1 MTHSSLSRFYWPAFF
16 FFLFLPLF
24 GSAVFP
30 LLFGSLIPLTGLL
43 FYLGHRA
50 VFKTWPV
57 IETPLKG
64 LLPLVLSLFALMAA
78 SYFWSVN
85 PDASIERTLKV
96 AGLITACFGVVA
108 VAQSCPEDQWQKYKL
123 YFPLGVFI
131 IGAYCAVEFAFDMP
145 LYRLINGDT
154 EDVRP
159 DLMNK
164 NVAVFAMAVPIAL
177 YLSWKSR
184 SILFF
189 CGLVALMG
197 LLMVLT
203 RSQAAQLGLLIM
215 LIASFGCL
223 SFLETLTI
231 RTAFLGLAFLFMMMP
246 WVSPTL
252 FDLLAAKVS
261 GDEGLLAAASTALR
275 LENWDF
281 LSRRI
286 MENPLTGF
294 GLDSTRYMV
303 FDTEQLY
310 FHNNQIMHPH
320 NAPLQMWIEF
330 GMLGCLWALVFLAF
344 FYVMLTRL
352 PPLGRRL
359 GFIVFVTIMVF
370 LLVAWSIWASWL
382 VGLILY
388 LAALT
393 VLATKTSNDPSNS

>member
-1 MTHSSLSRFYWPAFF
+1 MTHSFPSRIYWPAFF
-16 FFLFLPLF
+16 LFLFVPLF

-30 LLFGSLIPLTGLL
+30 LLFGSIVPLTGVI
-43 FYLGHRA
+43 FYLGHGA
-50 VFKTWPV
+50 IFKTWPV
-57 IETPLKG
+57 IKTPFKG
-64 LLPLVLSLFALMAA
+64 LLPLALSLIALMAA

-85 PDASIERTLKV
+85 PDASIERTMKL
-96 AGLITACFGVVA
+96 AGLILACFGVVA
-108 VAQSCPEDQWQKYKL
+108 VAQACPDEQWQKYKL
-123 YFPLGVFI
+123 FFPLGVFI
-131 IGAYCAVEFAFDMP
+131 IGAVCAVEFAFDMP
-145 LYRLINGDT
+145 LYRFINGDT
-154 EDVRP
+154 VDVRP

-164 NVAVFAMAVPIAL
+164 NVAVFVMALPVAF

-189 CGLVALMG
+189 CGLVTLMG

-231 RTAFLGLAFLFMMMP
+231 RTAFMGLAFLFIMMP
-246 WVSPTL
+246 WISPTL

-261 GDEGLLAAASTALR
+261 GDDGLLAAASTALR

-281 LSRRI
+281 LARRI

-310 FHNNQIMHPH
+310 FHNDHIMHPH

-330 GMLGCLWALVFLAF
+330 GVLGCIWALAFLGF
-344 FYVMLTRL
+344 FYAMLTRL
-352 PPLGRRL
+352 PSLGRRL

-370 LLVAWSIWASWL
+370 LLVAWSLWASWL

-393 VLATKTSNDPSNS
+393 VLAAKTSNGLSNS